1 MQHAHKRDAW
11 AKMTDRLK
19 NGAGHFPKTFA
30 VAPMMDWTDR
40 HCRVFHRILSRRAI
54 LYTEMVT
61 AEAVIHGD
69 RERLL
74 GYDPVEHPVVVQLGG
89 ADPRKMARAARIC
102 ADFGYDAININVGCP
117 SDRVQKGRFGAVL
130 MKEPET
136 VARIAEAMMQAVDV
150 PVTVKCRIG
159 VDDMDADADLDR
171 FVDIVAEAGVRTFI
185 IHARK
190 AWLEGLDPK
199 ANRTKPPLNRARVHR
214 LKQRRPDLEI
224 IINGELATM
233 ADCQEQLRHVD
244 GVMMGRAAYQTPWV
258 LAGVD
263 PELFGEPAP
272 VSSPVEAVE
281 RFMPYV
287 ERMLAR
293 GVPLH
298 AMVKHTLGIFHGLP
312 GARLYRRHISEN
324 ATRPGAG
331 IEVLQQ
337 ALDEVRNRLIR
348 RPAAE

>member
-1 MQHAHKRDAW
+1 
-11 AKMTDRLK
+11 MTESVK
-19 NGAGHFPKTFA
+19 EGPVHTFPKTFA

-40 HCRVFHRILSRRAI
+40 HCRVFHRILTKRAV

-74 GYDPVEHPVVVQLGG
+74 GFDPIEHPVVVQLGG
-89 ADPRKMARAARIC
+89 ADPSKMAEAARIC

-136 VARIAEAMMQAVDV
+136 VARIAEAMMRAVDM
-150 PVTVKCRIG
+150 PVTVKCRVG
-159 VDDMDADADLDR
+159 VDDMDEDGDFDR
-171 FVDIVAEAGVRTFI
+171 FVDIVAATGVRTFVV
-185 IHARK
+185 HARK
-190 AWLEGLDPK
+190 AWLQGLDPK
-199 ANRTKPPLNRARVHR
+199 ANRTRPPLNRARVYR

-224 IINGELATM
+224 VINGELASM
-233 ADCQEQLRHVD
+233 ADCREQLHHVD

-263 PELFGEPAP
+263 PALFAAPAP
-272 VSSPVEAVE
+272 VNAPVQAVE
-281 RFMPYV
+281 RYLPYV

-298 AMVKHTLGIFHGLP
+298 AMVRHTLGIFHGLP
-312 GARLYRRHISEN
+312 GARLYRRHISEC

-331 IEVLQQ
+331 IEVLMQ
-337 ALDEVRNRLIR
+337 ALNEVRSRLAHR
-348 RPAAE
+348 SAAE